1 MGRARVLR
9 DLGHPEVIELKEQ
22 LIGQLRGRCE
32 NMKKAKS
39 YLSPG
44 LFILVI
50 LLVWEVGARIYNKSF
65 VLPSPTDIAL
75 KLWELKSV
83 LFLVHLPATLLIMVI
98 GLLISI
104 VVGIGLAVWMYMSKS
119 AEKTFYPIIIAS
131 QTIPTI
137 ALAPIFVVWFG
148 YSIWSKVIVTFLITF
163 FPLTVSTFDGLR
175 SSNKD
180 LKELLLTMGASKKDI
195 FLKLDVPSALPSIF
209 SGLKVAVTVSVIGAA
224 IGEWLGAQAG
234 LGYFSRRM
242 MTQFDGAAVFAPIVL
257 LSVVGIVLFL
267 LVIWLEKI
275 CLKWR
280 K

>member
-1 MGRARVLR
+1 
-9 DLGHPEVIELKEQ
+9 
-22 LIGQLRGRCE
+22 
-32 NMKKAKS
+32 MKKAKS
-39 YLSPG
+39 YLSSG

-50 LLVWEVGARIYNKSF
+50 LLVWEIGARIYNKSF
-65 VLPSPTDIAL
+65 VLPSPTEIAL

-83 LFLVHLPATLLIMVI
+83 LLFVHLPATLLIMVI

-104 VVGIGLAVWMYMSKS
+104 VIGIGLAVWMYMSKT

-131 QTIPTI
+131 QMIPII

-148 YSIWSKVIVTFLITF
+148 YSIWSKVAVTFLITF

-175 SSNKD
+175 STNKD

-195 FLKLDVPSALPSIF
+195 FLKLNLPSALPSVF

>member
-1 MGRARVLR
+1 
-9 DLGHPEVIELKEQ
+9 LK
-22 LIGQLRGRCE
+22 R
-32 NMKKAKS
+32 AKS
-39 YLSPG
+39 YLASG

-50 LLVWEVGARIYNKSF
+50 LLVWEIGARIYNKSF

-104 VVGIGLAVWMYMSKS
+104 VVGVGLAVWMYMSKS

-175 SSNKD
+175 SSNKN

-209 SGLKVAVTVSVIGAA
+209 SGLKVAVTVSVVGAA

-242 MTQFDGAAVFAPIVL
+242 MAQFDGAAVFAPIVL